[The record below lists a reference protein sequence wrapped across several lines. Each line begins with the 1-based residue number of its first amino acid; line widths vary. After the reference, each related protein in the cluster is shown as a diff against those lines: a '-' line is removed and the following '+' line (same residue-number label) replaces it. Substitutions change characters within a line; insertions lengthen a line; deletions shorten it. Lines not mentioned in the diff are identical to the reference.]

1 MDGVFAGQAGV
12 IKQELRLRA
21 IPAAACCM
29 CCVNRARVKL
39 CSSSSTAVVQD

>member
-21 IPAAACCM
+21 LPAAACCEIG
-29 CCVNRARVKL
+29 ARVKL
-39 CSSSSTAVVQD
+39 CSSSSQTVVHD